1 MNRKPGAFPFVH
13 SQIALL
19 IFSLTVVGRPAY
31 AEPNEA
37 PAVLQFARKYQ
48 QEQTDIPR
56 YKPAKKA
63 PQSERKGPSVPKK
76 PVLAPVVNQPLM
88 TEPERRQLL
97 QLKGHVAQKEQEIAA
112 QSQTIQKL
120 EKQLSTLQQAADKA
134 SAAAAAIPAASPQ
147 DVQMVQNMIE
157 SLYRTFTL
165 RPAPGTL
172 AENLKQ
178 ANQRASNARLA
189 EAAMQEKQKE
199 LKLQLDELQNK
210 IVVLKN
216 SRSQSDNVR
225 ETSLSTKLETLN
237 KQNDRLESDLATSR
251 QKASQASA
259 QVQQLENSM
268 RKLESENKQ
277 YADDNKQLML
287 QISGHSSVSE
297 ALERVKKQQNKLQD
311 ELATRQQQLTD
322 LQNEKQQL
330 QQQLTAA
337 PTPAQL
343 AESQQQV
350 VKLKNQLDAS
360 AQLLQKQERSA
371 TEQAKSSSEM
381 FIAEKKSAEDKIK
394 VLQEKLAA
402 SQIQQAAL
410 ESEQKQLQ
418 QKLQSNLLSKEEN
431 SAAIAVQ
438 LKELQ
443 DKLTTAQQ
451 QQTILLADKEKLQ
464 RQLEHAPTPAQLADS
479 QQRVKVLQSELDAN
493 AKLLQKKEISA
504 SQQVKASNVILLAE
518 KQLADNT
525 IKALQEKLDALQVQQ
540 TALLAEKQEF
550 QQKLQGELKSNEQNS
565 SALSTQMK
573 ELQDKLAAAEQ
584 QRKVIAGEKDQL
596 QHQLDNAP
604 TEAQLADSQQKIKA
618 LQAQLDAA
626 MLLQKKGSITS
637 EQIQASNAK
646 LMTEKAAAEDKVKFL
661 QKELSAAQEQQAAI
675 QAEKQQLQQKLQ
687 SDLKG
692 NEASHT
698 ALVMQLKDLQ
708 GKLVSAQEQQ
718 SAIQSEKDKL
728 QHQLDNAPGA
738 AQLADSQLKIKALQG
753 QLDTALMLQK
763 KVVSSGEATK
773 TDDSK
778 LTAENKAAE
787 NKIKELQLKLDATQ
801 AELTEATKQS
811 ASSKAKG
818 LVEVNAE
825 TLKKKSTREA
835 YAIGVSLGT
844 EILQLQA
851 ENRNWASTDSDK
863 PSVLAGII
871 DSFQG
876 KEKLPPAELHKA
888 LMNISERVK
897 SGREKYMGDL
907 DKSTKNFMA
916 NFTKQKNVKK
926 SESGFW
932 YRIGYTGDT
941 PIPSGATIDVVVK
954 ESLANGMVIEDM
966 DAKGIVLTQP
976 ISAFPPVFREA
987 LSKLKNHGSITIV
1000 VPPALA
1006 YGDKGYPPK
1015 VPPNATMVY
1024 DLRVSDVYPENA
1036 KK

>member
-19 IFSLTVVGRPAY
+19 IFSLTVVGRPAF

-63 PQSERKGPSVPKK
+63 PQSERKGSSVPKK

-178 ANQRASNARLA
+178 ANQRAANARLA

-297 ALERVKKQQNKLQD
+297 TLERVKKQQNKLQD

-410 ESEQKQLQ
+410 QSEQQQLQ
-418 QKLQSNLLSKEEN
+418 QKLQNNLLSKEEN

-443 DKLTTAQQ
+443 DKLTAAQHQ
-451 QQTILLADKEKLQ
+451 QAVLLADKEKLQ

-479 QQRVKVLQSELDAN
+479 QQKVKALQSELDAN
-493 AKLLQKKEISA
+493 AILLQKKEISA
-504 SQQVKASNVILLAE
+504 SQQVKASNVVLLAE

-525 IKALQEKLDALQVQQ
+525 IKALQEKLNALQIQQ

-550 QQKLQGELKSNEQNS
+550 QQKLQGELKSNEQHS
-565 SALSTQMK
+565 SALSAQMK

-584 QRKVIAGEKDQL
+584 QRKTVAGEKEQL
-596 QHQLDNAP
+596 QHRLEKAP

-618 LQAQLDAA
+618 LQAQLDTA
-626 MLLQKKGSITS
+626 MLLQKKGNITS
-637 EQIQASNAK
+637 EQMQASNAT
-646 LMTEKAAAEDKVKFL
+646 LMTEKAAAENKVKSL
-661 QKELSAAQEQQAAI
+661 QQELSAVQAQHA
-675 QAEKQQLQQKLQ
+675 
-687 SDLKG
+687 
-692 NEASHT
+692 
-698 ALVMQLKDLQ
+698 
-708 GKLVSAQEQQ
+708 
-718 SAIQSEKDKL
+718 AIQSEKDKL
-728 QHQLDNAPGA
+728 QHQLDNVPGS

-763 KVVSSGEATK
+763 KAVSTGDVAK
-773 TDDSK
+773 TDDSMS
-778 LTAENKAAE
+778 TADYKVAE

-818 LVEVNAE
+818 LLEVTTE

-907 DKSTKNFMA
+907 DKSTKKFID

-941 PIPSGATIDVVVK
+941 PIPAGATIDVVVK
-954 ESLANGMVIEDM
+954 ESLANGMVVEDM
-966 DAKGIVLTQP
+966 DAKGIVLSQP

-1024 DLRVSDVYPENA
+1024 DLRVSDVYPGRE